1 MCAGSSIGS
10 TEELETTGP
19 RSSESRM
26 LRMLCDFRRKVGRF
40 RVVVLDFADILSDAL
55 FHIGAE

>member
-1 MCAGSSIGS
+1 MYAGSSIGS

-26 LRMLCDFRRKVGRF
+26 LCDFRRKVGRF
-40 RVVVLDFADILSDAL
+40 RVVVVDLADILSDAL